1 MSLQV
6 VNPATGEIAMQFADT
21 DLVTAKIVCEA
32 VAEDTN
38 QRWDVVQ
45 INVVFVC
52 GKGEIRNGGDQ
63 K

>member
-6 VNPATGEIAMQFADT
+6 VNPATGEIAMQFPDAD
-21 DLVTAKIVCEA
+21 LAFAKSVCETLA
-32 VAEDTN
+32 AKEG
-38 QRWDVVQ
+38 QRWDIIQ

-52 GKGEIRNGGDQ
+52 DRRQDQ

>member
-6 VNPATGEIAMQFADT
+6 VNPATGEIAVQFPDT
-21 DLVTAKIVCEA
+21 DLDLAKLMCESL
-32 VAEDTN
+32 AEDRG

-52 GKGEIRNGGDQ
+52 DKSLLGD
-63 K
+63 

>member
-6 VNPATGEIAMQFADT
+6 VNPATGEIAMQFSDT
-21 DLVTAKIVCEA
+21 DLAFAKSVCETL
-32 VAEDTN
+32 AEKEG
-38 QRWDVVQ
+38 QRWDIIQ

-52 GKGEIRNGGDQ
+52 DKTANN